1 MDDLDFFLNLG
12 SPENTLDTLPSVI
25 LAKIASFLPV
35 SEVLFTKLPYLCKN
49 VNKTISES
57 NFCKAYNQELH
68 ESGAGDNYILD
79 QKLINSIEIGQDLS
93 KTLKLLKVNFELS
106 GKTDLELVPL
116 DSSSKDYN
124 QSVHRTINRNDSD

>member
-12 SPENTLDTLPSVI
+12 SPENSLDSLPSVI
-25 LAKIASFLPV
+25 LAKIASYLPV
-35 SEVLFTKLPYLCKN
+35 KEVLFTKLPFVCKN

-57 NFCKAYNQELH
+57 NFCKAFNQELS
-68 ESGAGDNYILD
+68 ESGANDNYILD
-79 QKLINSIEIGQDLS
+79 QKLINSIEIGKDLN
-93 KTLKLLKVNFELS
+93 KTLKLLKVNYDLS

-124 QSVHRTINRNDSD
+124 QSVHRTINRND